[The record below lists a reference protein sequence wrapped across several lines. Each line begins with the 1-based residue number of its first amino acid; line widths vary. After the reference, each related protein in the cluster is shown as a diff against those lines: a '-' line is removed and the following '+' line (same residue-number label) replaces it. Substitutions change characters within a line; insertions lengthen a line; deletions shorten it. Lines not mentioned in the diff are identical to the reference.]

1 MARNARRWPA
11 ATAQRSR
18 RIPSPASIGSTL
30 LPPSR
35 RRLLPLVSACA
46 FHGVEAAALE
56 GDLVGLDPASAPAA
70 ATGPPPRTPAP
81 VLGRGRRSAGSRRGP
96 GRCVPRPGSARG
108 RGGPGSRPRPPP
120 SRRWPGLS
128 HGRGARRGRRRG
140 SHPRARGRRARRRPL
155 ISPGAP
161 GRVVVDSRVR
171 RGVNL
176 GVRQSHHRRGPRD
189 RRISALVTS
198 YSGEHT
204 RAAASTIA
212 RRTSRTPPA
221 VVLSSWAWNSTDM

>member
-1 MARNARRWPA
+1 MADATPA
-11 ATAQRSR
+11 AGPPQQPSDRVAFPPPPPSALPYFRRRDAGFSPLFLLARFTASRRPRSR
-18 RIPSPASIGSTL
+18 ATWSDSTL
-30 LPPSR
+30 RPR
-35 RRLLPLVSACA
+35 RRRP
-46 FHGVEAAALE
+46 
-56 GDLVGLDPASAPAA
+56 
-70 ATGPPPRTPAP
+70 GPPPRTPAP

-161 GRVVVDSRVR
+161 GRDAGGDDQVGRNAVADAPSATQRPTPRQPVSAMTPSRLSPAGR
-171 RGVNL
+171 F
-176 GVRQSHHRRGPRD
+176 
-189 RRISALVTS
+189 
-198 YSGEHT
+198 
-204 RAAASTIA
+204 
-212 RRTSRTPPA
+212 PPA
-221 VVLSSWAWNSTDM
+221 HPTP